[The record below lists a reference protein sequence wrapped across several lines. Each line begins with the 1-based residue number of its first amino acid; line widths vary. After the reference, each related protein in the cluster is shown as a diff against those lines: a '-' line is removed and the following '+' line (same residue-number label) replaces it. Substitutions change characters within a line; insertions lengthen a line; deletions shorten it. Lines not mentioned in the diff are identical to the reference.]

1 MTATATAP
9 DGLILSDG
17 DTEKVRALALIV
29 DDDPSI
35 RRLCGAVLE
44 RDGWDVREADNGLAA
59 VEFCRDQV
67 PDSIIMDVNMPEM
80 DGLEATRRLRASAAT
95 EGMPIVI
102 LSGNDT
108 RTDIEAGLEAGADT
122 YICKPFHVKDFALRV
137 RALSRLRRVWR
148 EIQRDRAVLGEQ
160 ARALSLL
167 ANLSEALVRKDDLH
181 DILYKVMEV
190 TAELTSCRRI
200 SVMLPD
206 PSGRFLTIAASVGLD
221 AQVVENVK
229 LAIGESIAGRVFAT
243 GRPIVLNDQEEARR
257 VLNQNELRLFEGLP
271 MLSMPLRASEKTV
284 GVINLT
290 SRFGERPFDAQ
301 ELGYLSLI
309 TNYSASAIQNVSARL
324 ARDRARDSIVIA
336 LAKLAEHRDDETG
349 KHLDRV
355 TLFCVKLAEELRKN
369 PTYARQIDEEFF
381 ENLKRAAPLHDI
393 GKVAIP
399 DAILLKPGK
408 LTDAEM
414 DVMRTH
420 ATIGAETIRSL
431 VARAPDSAFLRM
443 AEDIAIGHHE
453 WFNGEGYPNGISGD
467 AIPLA
472 ARILALADVYDALTT
487 RRAYKEPYS
496 HRKSVEIIVKES
508 GTHFDPGIVH
518 AFLQVEPAF
527 ERLAKEMAD
536 RANDFNADGN
546 SALAR
551 SPWGRERTL

>member
-95 EGMPIVI
+95 EGVPIVI

>member
-95 EGMPIVI
+95 EGVPIVI

-546 SALAR
+546 SPLAR